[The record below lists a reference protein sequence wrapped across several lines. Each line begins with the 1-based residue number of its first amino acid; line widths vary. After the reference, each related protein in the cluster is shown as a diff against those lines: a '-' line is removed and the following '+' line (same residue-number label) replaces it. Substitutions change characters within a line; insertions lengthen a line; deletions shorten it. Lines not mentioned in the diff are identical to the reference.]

1 MNINISKKEIKRN
14 ILISIPVLFL
24 VGFPLHFLYDLTG
37 KLNIIAFFA
46 PVNESIWEHTK
57 LATVPA
63 LIWWIISYSILKK
76 KVDINLTKWVF
87 STSIA
92 IVSMP
97 VIIVSFYYTYT
108 GALGIS
114 YLMLDIS
121 SLLFALIVGQSLA
134 LHIYNNII
142 TKKIWKHIGIII
154 IMLLVIFT
162 TIFTF
167 NTPHLPIFKDG
178 PTGAYGILKR

>member
-1 MNINISKKEIKRN
+1 MNLNISKKEIKRN
-14 ILISIPVLFL
+14 ILISIPLLFIIA
-24 VGFPLHFLYDLTG
+24 FPLHFSYDLTG
-37 KLNIIAFFA
+37 NLKIIAIFV

-63 LIWWIISYSILKK
+63 LIWWIVSYTILKK
-76 KVDINLTKWVF
+76 KFDINLTKWVF

-92 IVSMP
+92 IVLMP
-97 VIIVSFYYTYT
+97 LIIISFYYTYT

-114 YLMLDIS
+114 YLMLDIF

-134 LHIYNNII
+134 LHIYNNIS
-142 TKKIWKHIGIII
+142 TKSIWKHIGIII
-154 IMLLVIFT
+154 VVLLVVLTI
-162 TIFTF
+162 IFTF
-167 NTPHLPIFKDG
+167 NTPQLPMFKDG